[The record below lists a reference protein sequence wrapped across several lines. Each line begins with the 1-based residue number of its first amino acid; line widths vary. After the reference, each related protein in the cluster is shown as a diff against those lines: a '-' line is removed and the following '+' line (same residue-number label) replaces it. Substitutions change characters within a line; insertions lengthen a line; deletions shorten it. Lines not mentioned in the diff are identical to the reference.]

1 MVLAAELREVIPNSS
16 SSSQTEQYERN
27 GYQYERNESGQ
38 ITYAGGDLRLADGVR
53 DSKAQCEAGGEYR
66 RDDDDGGHLI
76 GTRFDGYG
84 GEENLVAE
92 NRTVN
97 RGVYKA
103 MENEW
108 AEELEA
114 GNQVHVDIT
123 PVYHGESTRPDII
136 AGKTEYSNGEGTYT
150 EYFSM
155 TNENLESEEFA
166 LDDTFRDENDYPN
179 AMDDIHEEY
188 EKELN
193 ETFTRSEAKKVYK

>member
-1 MVLAAELREVIPNSS
+1 M
-16 SSSQTEQYERN
+16 
-27 GYQYERNESGQ
+27 
-38 ITYAGGDLRLADGVR
+38 R
-53 DSKAQCEAGGEYR
+53 DTKAQREAGGEYR

-166 LDDTFRDENDYPN
+166 LDDTSRDENGYPN